1 MGEIIKDLE
10 DQFGTICISANEVS
24 GLLEA
29 SRVHYTASSELCGK
43 VLYSYLLFIMII
55 GF

>member
-29 SRVHYTASSELCGK
+29 NRVHDTTSSELSGK
-43 VLYSYLLFIMII
+43 VLYNYILL
-55 GF
+55 